1 MRKTYAYNSIIF
13 GVLLAILVAAK
24 TDNMV
29 AAVLT
34 GIAVTVVGFIAIRFL
49 ENMLYKG
56 ASKATDAAVKA
67 TKSAVGAVA
76 SKLDEHKAQKAAQ
89 TVYCPNCGAQLPA
102 GSQFCAKC
110 GTRLG

>member
-1 MRKTYAYNSIIF
+1 MRKTYAYNSVIF
-13 GVLLAILVAAK
+13 GVLFAFLVGAK

-56 ASKATDAAVKA
+56 ASKAVDAAVKT
-67 TKSAVGAVA
+67 TKTAVGTVA
-76 SKLDEHKAQKAAQ
+76 SKLDERKTQKAQQ
-89 TVYCPNCGAQLPA
+89 TVYCPNCGEPLPA

-110 GTRLG
+110 GTKLW